1 MIKEPSALIAVPAEL
16 AQVEETLG
24 DPSRFRQ
31 FREVIDFLARA
42 ISGDAPQIEKNIAK
56 KLILRYR
63 NDVLAEVKAI
73 LASRDSYEPEFLAY
87 WSKVLA
93 VFVDAR
99 HGDDPEFIAC
109 KKRLLEQRG
118 CPFDDGPRVAGAAV
132 APKER
137 QVAGR
142 QDDPYARIVKE
153 VRTMLHAKSLRG
165 IGESLEML
173 RLRAFSLEKNGDYF
187 ILRSE
192 SLTSTHEWIVRNNL
206 AETVL
211 DGPAAPDPVST
222 QLTVG
227 DGWLCY
233 GPLDIAR
240 LNARQGKT
248 PGNHRF
254 QQTREADKLAQLLRT
269 LGEHL
274 DSKGATAFKICWAAD
289 SVSVEYQTPYGVSE
303 RKDFTVE
310 KLQQLASYSRFRT
323 PGRSASMGG
332 R

>member
-1 MIKEPSALIAVPAEL
+1 VPAAL
-16 AQVEETLG
+16 AQIEETLG
-24 DPSRFRQ
+24 DPSRLRQ
-31 FREVIDFLARA
+31 FREVIDFLARE

-63 NDVLAEVKAI
+63 NDVLAEVKVI
-73 LASRDSYEPEFLAY
+73 LASRDSYEPEFLDY
-87 WSKVLA
+87 WSKVME

-99 HGDDPEFIAC
+99 LADDPEFIAC
-109 KKRLLEQRG
+109 KKRMLARRG
-118 CPFDDGPRVAGAAV
+118 CAPDERPRAADAAF

-137 QVAGR
+137 QVADR
-142 QDDPYARIVKE
+142 QGDPYARIVKE

-211 DGPAAPDPVST
+211 DAPAPDPVST

-248 PGNHRF
+248 PDNRRF
-254 QQTREADKLAQLLRT
+254 QQTRDADKLAQLLRT

-289 SVSVEYQTPYGVSE
+289 SVSVEYQTPNGVSE

-310 KLQQLASYSRFRT
+310 KLQQLASCSRFRR
-323 PGRSASMGG
+323 PSRSASMGG